1 MKRYIHLI
9 LPFLLLPLVS
19 SCENDT
25 DGPTL
30 TEITPSVISSLPSGV
45 FDLSSYD
52 EENDNPLLFTLR
64 WSPTEFHMKGN
75 SAPQGVAPITYS
87 IEIDRSG
94 NNFADPATLAA
105 TTADTVDVFRKDL
118 NDFLLSQLKLEAFET
133 YELELRLSVKFGEGN
148 HEFNQLYSE
157 NKVTFTAIPS
167 EGLQHVYIIGDMN
180 GWNNSNTDFMMFR
193 DNSDETEF
201 DYIYVGRIAE
211 NTYFKFVSESNLG
224 TWNLFCDAG
233 NGELVLDED
242 GGAFYNDKERYVK
255 ILLNIKQL
263 TYSIEEYDA
272 SKATKWDHIIFV
284 GAFCNW
290 GDKDDNEEDDNED
303 ENLAPEMEKS
313 TYDPHI
319 WSLDVNL
326 PTVEWG
332 VKFRTKAGW
341 DIQWGVDGA
350 SSLPYGKISFT
361 DEGVNLPNIYLETG
375 PGDYHIRLNTLSN
388 HYIFIKQ

>member
-94 NNFADPATLAA
+94 NNFADAATLAA

-148 HEFNQLYSE
+148 HEFNQLYSG
-157 NKVTFTAIPS
+157 NTVTFSAIPVIN
-167 EGLQHVYIIGDMN
+167 EEEVFFIYLIGSMN
-180 GWNNSNTDFMMFR
+180 GWNTSDKSFPMFR
-193 DNSDETEF
+193 DDNKESNR
-201 DYIYVGRIAE
+201 IYTYTGRIAAD
-211 NTYFKFVSESNLG
+211 TWFKFIPEFSLG
-224 TWNLFCDAG
+224 TDDMYYD
-233 NGELVLDED
+233 NGSGTLIHGDSG
-242 GGAFYNDKERYVK
+242 GGALYIEKEGYYTLTIDLQDMSWK
-255 ILLNIKQL
+255 I
-263 TYSIEEYDA
+263 EPYDV
-272 SKATKWDHIIFV
+272 SKATKWKIINFV

-290 GDKDDNEEDDNED
+290 GEPDDKNEVHD
-303 ENLAPEMEKS
+303 PEMEPS
-313 TYDPHI
+313 AYDPHI
-319 WSLDVNL
+319 WTLEIDL
-326 PTVEWG
+326 PTIEYG
-332 VKFRTKAGW
+332 VKFRADHSW
-341 DIQWGVDGA
+341 DNKWCPR
-350 SSLPYGKISFT
+350 SSSEVPFGICDHNPSG
-361 DEGVNLPNIYLETG
+361 DPNISLDETG
-375 PGDYHIRLNTLSN
+375 TGTYLVIFNDLTG
-388 HYIFIKQ
+388 HYIISKK